1 MKTQPKRQRPVKVQE
16 GSGNVFA
23 DIGMPNPEEA
33 RAKAEIAL
41 RVTDMIAKRGL
52 TQLEAGHLLNI
63 SQPRVSDL
71 ARGRL
76 VKFSLDTLLT
86 FARQVGLHVE
96 IRMSTSRKPG
106 LTVNAA

>member
-1 MKTQPKRQRPVKVQE
+1 MKTHSKRSVKIQE

-23 DIGMPNPEEA
+23 DIGMRNPEEA

-41 RVTDMIAKRGL
+41 HVTDMIAKRGL
-52 TQLEAGHLLNI
+52 TQLQAGQLFNI

-71 ARGRL
+71 VRGRL
-76 VKFSLDTLLT
+76 MKFSLDTLLT

-106 LTVNAA
+106 LTVKAA